1 MSNTHLLFI
10 HALSSLHAG
19 TGQGVGVIDL
29 PIARETAT
37 GLPYLPGSSI
47 KGTLRDSGAIS
58 EDEKQVIFGPPTEY
72 ASDNAGSA
80 QFADARLL
88 LLPVRSLA
96 GTFAWV
102 TSPYVLR
109 RFARDVDATT
119 TTALAVIDDWK
130 KPQSPDADNKNGK
143 PEQCKIA
150 TGSVLKLTGSTVVLE
165 DLDLAADEATEVAAL
180 AATLGKWLFPG
191 DAEIKNDDDDTL
203 KKSKLEIIYWRDA
216 LKQRLCIV
224 RDDVLSFLLTTATEV
239 TARIKLKDETKTV
252 DTDTG
257 ALWYEEALPAESVLC
272 GLVVATPITKSKYR
286 QRHNGGWSP
295 EFEETTYSADTIFEK
310 LVTVTTPIL
319 QFGGKATI
327 GRGVCRAVLV
337 REGST
342 PVANK
347 AVNGDGDANA

>member
-1 MSNTHLLFI
+1 MTTRLMFI

-102 TSPYVLR
+102 TSPYVLH
-109 RFARDVDATT
+109 RFARDVAATELVLPP
-119 TTALAVIDDWK
+119 AIDDWE
-130 KPQSPDADNKNGK
+130 KPQPPDTIAQKAAL
-143 PEQCKIA
+143 QRCKLA
-150 TGSVLKLTGSTVVLE
+150 TGSALRLTDTAVVLE
-165 DLDLAADEATEVAAL
+165 DLDLAADEAPEVTTL
-180 AATLGKWLFPG
+180 ANTLGEWLFPG
-191 DAEIKNDDDDTL
+191 NTEIQENDTDTIR
-203 KKSKLEIIYWRDA
+203 KSKQEIGYWRGA
-216 LKQRLCIV
+216 LKQRLCV
-224 RDDVLSFLLTTATEV
+224 VGDDVLNFLLTTATEV
-239 TARIKLKDETKTV
+239 VARIKLKDDTKTV

-257 ALWYEEALPAESVLC
+257 ALWYEEALPAESILY
-272 GLVVATPITKSKYR
+272 GLVVANPVTKSKYR
-286 QRHNGGWSP
+286 QRTNNGWSA
-295 EFEETTYSADTIFEK
+295 EALETTYNVDTIFEK
-310 LVTVTTPIL
+310 LAAATTPAL
-319 QFGGKATI
+319 QFGGKATV

-337 REGST
+337 KE
-342 PVANK
+342 K
-347 AVNGDGDANA
+347 